1 MSLVTVSEKRN
12 RVYRRAFDHE
22 EARALRADGWT
33 YPALAERFG
42 VSEAAVARVCD
53 PEMRARI
60 DAAANRWARE
70 NRRPCR
76 GGCGRLVWLQN
87 RGRTG
92 YCQSCFAELRAAAGV
107 REGELR
113 CSKCG
118 GWKPDAEFAR
128 QKRKTR
134 RGRRLW
140 CRACETAARRA
151 NRNANPERER
161 KYERDRKRKGKA
173 MARYVVMRK
182 DEQGR
187 WEEHGRVEAT
197 SRLHAVEMAADA
209 AGKWVAVSAGQLTE
223 LEVKPTMAFKVVDDD
238 RPIRE
243 KHEAA

>member
-22 EARALRADGWT
+22 EAQALRADGWT

-42 VSEAAVARVCD
+42 VSVTAVARVCD
-53 PEMRARI
+53 PEVRARM
-60 DAAANRWARE
+60 DAAAKGWLAENR
-70 NRRPCR
+70 RRPCR
-76 GGCGRLVWLQN
+76 GGCGCLVWLQN
-87 RGRTG
+87 KGRTG
-92 YCQSCFAELRAAAGV
+92 YCPSCFAELRAAAGV

-118 GWKPDAEFAR
+118 GWKPDAEFGRA
-128 QKRKTR
+128 KRKTR

-140 CRACETAARRA
+140 CRACESAARRA
-151 NRNANPERER
+151 RRHANPERER

-187 WEEHGRVEAT
+187 WEEHSTVEAT
-197 SRLHAVEMAADA
+197 SRLHAVEKAADA
-209 AGKWVAVSAGQLTE
+209 AGMWVAVSAGQLTE
-223 LEVKPTMAFKVVDDD
+223 MEVKPAMAFRVAS
-238 RPIRE
+238 
-243 KHEAA
+243 AASYQPVRGAA